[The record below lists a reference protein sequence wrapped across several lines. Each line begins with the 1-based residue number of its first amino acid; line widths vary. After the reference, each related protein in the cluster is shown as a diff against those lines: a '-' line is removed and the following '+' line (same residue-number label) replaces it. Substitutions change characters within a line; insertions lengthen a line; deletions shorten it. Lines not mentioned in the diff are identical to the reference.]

1 MRSSL
6 RWLLLVALSLAA
18 SLAAA
23 QETAPADEAARN
35 AELAQKLANPVA
47 NLISMP
53 LQNNFDFGYGP
64 AESMRYLLNVQPVI
78 PFSVS
83 DDWNLITRTIVPIIS
98 QGSPV
103 SGGEDFGGFGEI
115 LQSFFLSPKEPVGG
129 WILAGGP
136 VLGWNTASDERLG
149 TGKWTLGPTVLALR
163 QESGWT
169 YGVLANHLW
178 SIGGNDARAD
188 VSATFVQPF
197 LSYTTKT
204 QTTLAINTESSYD
217 WENEQWTVP
226 LNVTVAQLFKVGS
239 QIMQFQFG
247 PRVYVEKP
255 DGGPEWGL
263 RAVLTL
269 LFPK

>member
-1 MRSSL
+1 MGSSL
-6 RWLLLVALSLAA
+6 RWLVLVALSLAA
-18 SLAAA
+18 DFAAA
-23 QETAPADEAARN
+23 QAAAPVDEAALK
-35 AELAQKLANPVA
+35 AELAKKLANPVA
-47 NLISMP
+47 SLISVP

-83 DDWNLITRTIVPIIS
+83 EDWNLITRTIVPIIS
-98 QGSPV
+98 QASPV
-103 SGGEDFGGFGEI
+103 SGGEDYGGFGEI

-149 TGKWTLGPTVLALR
+149 TEKWTLGPTVLALR

-169 YGVLANHLW
+169 YGLLANHVW
-178 SIGGNDARAD
+178 SIGGNDARPD
-188 VSATFVQPF
+188 VSATFLQPF

-204 QTTLAINTESSYD
+204 QTTFTMNTESTYD

-226 LNVTVAQLFKVGS
+226 LNVAVAQLVKLGS
-239 QIMQFQFG
+239 QMVQFQFG
-247 PRVYVEKP
+247 PRVYLDKP

-263 RAVLTL
+263 RAALTL